1 MAQIQFYQHSKN
13 NQMEKQIY
21 YNAEE
26 IFDTLNEMITGFE
39 DLQVPIFVFKD
50 GEKYRITEVDIIR
63 NADESVH
70 SIDLNI

>member
-1 MAQIQFYQHSKN
+1 MTNKV
-13 NQMEKQIY
+13 Y

-26 IFDTLNEMITGFE
+26 IFDTLNHMVEGFE

-50 GEKYRITEVDIIR
+50 GEKYPITEIDIIR
-63 NADESVH
+63 NADDSVH

>member
-1 MAQIQFYQHSKN
+1 MALTQFYPPYKALKMTN
-13 NQMEKQIY
+13 KVY

-26 IFDTLNEMITGFE
+26 IFDTLNHMVEGFE

-50 GEKYRITEVDIIR
+50 GEKYPITEIDIIR
-63 NADESVH
+63 NADDSVH

>member
-1 MAQIQFYQHSKN
+1 
-13 NQMEKQIY
+13 MEKQIY